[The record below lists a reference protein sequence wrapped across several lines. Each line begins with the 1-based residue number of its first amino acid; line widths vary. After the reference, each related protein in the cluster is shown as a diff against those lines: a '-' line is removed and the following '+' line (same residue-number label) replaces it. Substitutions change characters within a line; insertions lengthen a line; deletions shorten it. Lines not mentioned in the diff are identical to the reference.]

1 MQPDSPWR
9 SCGIPEGFT
18 QIIETPTSRID
29 EVIVLIRELCTRLDD
44 GRPAAARR
52 GTLTAGRIGT
62 GSLLT
67 DGAGP
72 EAALGPGAVSSDVG
86 RDESLADLHTLSTP
100 AKPPGP
106 VSRRRP
112 SCVPRT
118 APAWH
123 TTTRV
128 RTRKS
133 LLAPPAGGAVGGRT
147 EVHDRLSARGRHRCV
162 VAGSALW
169 GTPALLV
176 VGR

>member
-44 GRPAAARR
+44 GRPAAPR
-52 GTLTAGRIGT
+52 GTLTAGRIGA

-112 SCVPRT
+112 SCVPPHRAGLAHHHPGAHAEESARAPRLAVPWEDEQKST
-118 APAWH
+118 TASAPA
-123 TTTRV
+123 
-128 RTRKS
+128 
-133 LLAPPAGGAVGGRT
+133 AGTAV
-147 EVHDRLSARGRHRCV
+147 
-162 VAGSALW
+162 
-169 GTPALLV
+169 
-176 VGR
+176 